1 MKCELPNLVS
11 FNKTQGFREEKEK
24 LFLLWPS
31 FISKTLNSVVLNR
44 TRVTRFYKSA
54 CRDLNMVTLHITQC
68 ST

>member
-1 MKCELPNLVS
+1 VKCELPNLVS
-11 FNKTQGFREEKEK
+11 FNKTQGFRE
-24 LFLLWPS
+24 
-31 FISKTLNSVVLNR
+31 ISKTLNSVVLNR